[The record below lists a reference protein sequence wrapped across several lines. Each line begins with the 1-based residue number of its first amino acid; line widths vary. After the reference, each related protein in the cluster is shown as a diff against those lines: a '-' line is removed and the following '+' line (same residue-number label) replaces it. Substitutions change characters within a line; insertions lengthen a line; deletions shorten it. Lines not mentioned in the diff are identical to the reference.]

1 MFVRCLPLVL
11 VLGAAVPALAP
22 TKAAAQQ
29 FYLGAGHR
37 TDGTPSDREAANGVF
52 DHRRKTAAPGQAP
65 KIELGEV
72 QAAPARVAGV
82 RPEDAATRYVN
93 RAVPYTTDPPPKTA
107 TPRPNPADKQARP
120 KTVGAPVNSA
130 SEDKALP
137 PGTDA
142 RQVRPAQAFPPERID
157 HTPQAPSRV
166 GVDSQTIPPKD
177 GPPKDDPRSVEES
190 KDPGG

>member
-1 MFVRCLPLVL
+1 MLVRYLPLIL

-22 TKAAAQQ
+22 TKAATQE
-29 FYLGAGHR
+29 FYLGVGHR

-52 DHRRKTAAPGQAP
+52 DHKRKAAAASQAP

-82 RPEDAATRYVN
+82 RPEDVAARYVTE
-93 RAVPYTTDPPPKTA
+93 AVPYTTDPPPKTA
-107 TPRPNPADKQARP
+107 GPPKPNPGDRQARP
-120 KTVGAPVNSA
+120 KTGGAPVNSS
-130 SEDKALP
+130 SENKALP

-142 RQVRPAQAFPPERID
+142 REVRPAEAFPPERID
-157 HTPQAPSRV
+157 RTPQAPSRA
-166 GVDSQTIPPKD
+166 GVDTQTIA
-177 GPPKDDPRSVEES
+177 PKDDPRSVEET